1 MAKYGLTSAGFRVKS
16 FSAIQTDIHNDLLT
30 KVDPKLN
37 LSGDSVIGQ
46 LTNIFS
52 HHLSELW
59 QGAAALYHS
68 LDTDVAEGTSLDALS
83 SLTGT
88 KRLPNESDREL
99 RIRRYLDLKAKGRC
113 TKAALLSNLK
123 VLPGVRS
130 VVINNGVN
138 EFQCLVLG
146 GEDAA
151 IQEVIEANTPLGI
164 KAKFKRPKPVNIKL
178 HLLLNSKLEMD
189 PKVIKQSLLD
199 HAKKHFLIGSQV
211 YPSQLYAPI
220 LQHDAVVDI
229 KGLAAEPNRVLDAHE
244 YAVIEEVNFD

>member
-59 QGAAALYHS
+59 QEAAELYHS
-68 LDTDVAEGTSLDALS
+68 LDPDVAGGSALDSLS

-88 KRLPNESDREL
+88 KRNPEESDRDL
-99 RIRRYLDLKAKGRC
+99 RVRRYLELKAKGRC
-113 TKAALLSNLK
+113 TKAALYSNLK
-123 VLPGVRS
+123 SISGVRS

-138 EFQCLVLG
+138 QFECLVLG

-151 IQEVIEANTPLGI
+151 IQQVIEDNTPLGI
-164 KAKFKRPKPVNIKL
+164 KAKFKRPTPVSINL
-178 HLLLNSKLEMD
+178 HLLLNSKPEMD
-189 PKVIKQSLLD
+189 PDVIRKSLLD
-199 HAKKHFLIGSQV
+199 HAKKHFLIGSQI

-220 LQHDAVVDI
+220 LKHDAVVDI
-229 KGLAAEPNRVLDAHE
+229 NGLPVEPNRVLEAHE